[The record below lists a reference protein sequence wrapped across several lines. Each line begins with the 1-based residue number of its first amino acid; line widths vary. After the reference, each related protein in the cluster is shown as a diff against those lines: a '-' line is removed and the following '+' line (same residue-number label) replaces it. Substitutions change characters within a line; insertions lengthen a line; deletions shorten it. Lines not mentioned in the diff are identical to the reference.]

1 MSVSDARISDT
12 VPSMSRVSAV
22 FAEVER
28 YLAGTETTADF
39 TPDMER

>member
-1 MSVSDARISDT
+1 MSVSDARISDM
-12 VPSMSRVSAV
+12 VSSMSRVSAV

-28 YLAGTETTADF
+28 YLAGTETAADF